1 MPTPFAKLAGA
12 VMLATTTLAPA
23 SAEAQAA
30 SSSPPVVAIVEIQ
43 APWYAPDFV
52 IRHKMRETIPEYAA
66 LPGLLFKYF
75 SIAQGDKFGGI
86 YLWRD
91 AASAHAWFSPAWF
104 DTVLRT
110 RGAPAHVR
118 FFEVLQ
124 AADFTSGGVGRDA
137 HSHDAATLL
146 ITSATDGTLPTASSQ
161 AGLLRRYSVRSEDG
175 KLAWIDLWSSK
186 AAAQAFFNPSEL
198 ARLQQTMGAMQI
210 EYFKIPIVLPST
222 LPENQQG
229 DAS

>member
-1 MPTPFAKLAGA
+1 MQPQLNKLAGA
-12 VMLATTTLAPA
+12 AMLATASLAPV

-30 SSSPPVVAIVEIQ
+30 PSPAPVVAIVEIQ

-75 SIAQGDKFGGI
+75 SIAEGDKFGGI

-91 AASAHAWFSPAWF
+91 AVSAHAWFSPAWF

-118 FFEVLQ
+118 FFEVLH
-124 AADFTSGGVGRDA
+124 AVDFTPGGVGQNA

-146 ITSATDGTLPTASSQ
+146 ISSATDGTLPMASGQ
-161 AGLLRRYSVRSEDG
+161 AGLLRRYSVRCEDG

-186 AAAQAFFNPSEL
+186 AEAQAFFNPSEL

-210 EYFKIPIVLPST
+210 EYFKIPIVLPSK

-229 DAS
+229 EAS